1 VNLADEPLLNTDV
14 PFTLQ
19 AWVKVGERFRGGSIL
34 RKRVS
39 ATAGELCCWGYA
51 DAGSKIG
58 PLMCLSP
65 AQVWKAATS
74 KAEPRRTQ
82 ECPLMCLS
90 PAQVWK
96 AATSKAEPR
105 RTQEC
110 PLMWLQRVRPA
121 LYP

>member
-82 ECPLMCLS
+82 ECPLM
-90 PAQVWK
+90 
-96 AATSKAEPR
+96 
-105 RTQEC
+105 
-110 PLMWLQRVRPA
+110 WLQRVRPA